1 MFGKVFINPMKRVC
15 GLGHGLLG
23 YDLCG
28 AANRFFNYAKT
39 FVFTEVSV
47 IGITKYLPKKIF
59 VVDQA

>member
-1 MFGKVFINPMKRVC
+1 MKRVC
-15 GLGHGLLG
+15 GIGHGLLG

-47 IGITKYLPKKIF
+47 NDIKVSFFKLSIYSKNIL
-59 VVDQA
+59 VDQG